1 MYNTRKV
8 RLTIF
13 LILATRAIVV
23 AARDIRAVRQQERAK
38 RMQLSEDAKLDV
50 EAITKAARVV
60 HDQIDNGEIRSLSAL
75 QAAVQNEVEFQ
86 KIVIREQ

>member
-1 MYNTRKV
+1 MYKTRV
-8 RLTIF
+8 AIF

>member
-13 LILATRAIVV
+13 LILATRAITV
-23 AARDIRAVRQQERAK
+23 AARDIRAVRQQEQAK